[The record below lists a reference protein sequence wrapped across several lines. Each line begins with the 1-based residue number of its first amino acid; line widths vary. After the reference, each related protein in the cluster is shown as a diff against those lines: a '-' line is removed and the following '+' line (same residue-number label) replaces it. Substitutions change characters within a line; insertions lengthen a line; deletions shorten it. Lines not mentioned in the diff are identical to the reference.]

1 MYNITLIQ
9 KTLKRKNLFLLYT
22 IYN

>member
-9 KTLKRKNLFLLYT
+9 KTLKCKNLFLLYT